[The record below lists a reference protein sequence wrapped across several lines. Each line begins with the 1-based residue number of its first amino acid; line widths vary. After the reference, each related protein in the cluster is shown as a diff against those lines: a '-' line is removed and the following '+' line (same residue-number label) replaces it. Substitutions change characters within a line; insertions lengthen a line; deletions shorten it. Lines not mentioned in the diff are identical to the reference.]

1 MNRRR
6 PIIRDRSIHR
16 EGMVVRT
23 PNGGIIQY
31 DAQGR
36 IVARRVSPANLG
48 GSNVL
53 RNPELT
59 AGTGGVAAANAR
71 AGAPPA
77 GAGGAATQPAAP
89 AAPAWVDSAFAGGVG
104 GLASQIQAQ
113 RAGILQQ
120 GAYDAQDFAQQNVVR
135 ARQTALARE
144 NADYGANSGGNFYS
158 GQLGKAQGIITRD
171 SMEQQAAAQTAF
183 NRAQAARQ
191 SALDQIGTIVA
202 DPNSPTGYAATGGAA
217 TSIWGYVGDAQG
229 RQIERN
235 QGIDPPADA
244 PPSPVPGAT
253 ATPAQTPA
261 QSAIR
266 RLPDGRII
274 TARNPHSNEPS
285 VTYDRQRR
293 AYVKRYPDGRTVVVK
308 KGK

>member
-6 PIIRDRSIHR
+6 PIIRDRPIHR

-23 PNGGIIQY
+23 ANGGIIQY

-77 GAGGAATQPAAP
+77 GGGGTAPQPAAP

-217 TSIWGYVGDAQG
+217 QTLWNYVNSAQG
-229 RQIERN
+229 RQLDRN
-235 QGIDPPADA
+235 QDIAPPADEPA
-244 PPSPVPGAT
+244 PTG
-253 ATPAQTPA
+253 QTPA
-261 QSAIR
+261 QVALSGGPAVR
-266 RLPDGRII
+266 RMRDGREI
-274 TARNPHSNEPS
+274 TALSKDSQGPS
-285 VTYDRQRR
+285 RAYDRARGGWWHYYKNR
-293 AYVKRYPDGRTVVVK
+293 KPVFV